1 MNGLGQRVGTD
12 VGAWRAD
19 FPLLARTFRDK
30 PLVYLDSAATTQKPQ
45 TVIDAVTRFY
55 SWENANVHRGVYKL
69 SEEASAR
76 YEAVRPQVARFIGA
90 PGPRGVIFVRGA
102 TEGINLVASTWG
114 RANLGPG
121 DEVLIT
127 GMEHHANLVP
137 WQQLCKQTG
146 ARMVVAPILDDGS
159 LDLDAWLTLLGPR
172 TRMAAMIHVSNALGT
187 VNPVQHMVAAAK
199 AVGAVTLV
207 DGSQAAPHMAV
218 DVTSLGCDFYVFSG
232 HKVYGPTGI
241 GVLWGRESLLESMP
255 PYHLGGDMIL
265 SVTFEE
271 TIFNEV
277 PHKFEAGTPH
287 VAGVIGLGAAL
298 AYLDDCG
305 LARVQAYEHD
315 LLAYGTALLGEIPG
329 LRMVG
334 TAPDKAGVL
343 GFVIDGVHPH
353 DLGTLLD
360 ARGIA
365 IRAGHHCAQPVMK
378 RFGVAATARASL
390 GLYNRREDLEAL
402 AEGLMAIRGMF
413 A

>member
-1 MNGLGQRVGTD
+1 MSGVIREVAAD
-12 VGAWRAD
+12 PAAWRAD
-19 FPLLARTFRDK
+19 FPILSRTFREK

-45 TVIDAVTRFY
+45 AVIDAVTRFY
-55 SWENANVHRGVYKL
+55 AWENANVHRGVYKL

-76 YEAVRPQVARFIGA
+76 FEAVRPQVARFIGA

-114 RANLGPG
+114 RTHVGEG

-137 WQQLCKQTG
+137 WQQLCLQSG
-146 ARMVVAPILDDGS
+146 ARLVVAPLLDDGS
-159 LDLDAWLTLLGPR
+159 LDLEAWQNLLGPK
-172 TRMAAMIHVSNALGT
+172 TRMAAMVHVSNALGT
-187 VNPVQHMVAAAK
+187 VNPVRDMVSAARA
-199 AVGAVTLV
+199 AGAVTLV
-207 DGSQAAPHMAV
+207 DGSQAAPHMSV
-218 DVTSLGCDFYVFSG
+218 DISAIGCDFYVFSG

-241 GVLWGRESLLESMP
+241 GVLWGREELLEEMP

-271 TIFNEV
+271 TVFNEI

-287 VAGVIGLGAAL
+287 VEGVLGLSAAMT
-298 AYLDDCG
+298 YLESLG
-305 LARVQAYEHD
+305 LDRVRDHEDA
-315 LLAYGTALLGEIPG
+315 LLAYGTNLLQDVPG

-334 TAPDKAGVL
+334 TATHKAGVL
-343 GFVIDGVHPH
+343 GFVMDGVHPH

-378 RFGVAATARASL
+378 RFGVPATARASL

-402 AEGLMAIRGMF
+402 AEGLLAIRRMF
-413 A
+413 G

>member
-1 MNGLGQRVGTD
+1 MSGVIREVAAD
-12 VGAWRAD
+12 PAAWRAD
-19 FPLLARTFRDK
+19 FPILGRTFREK

-45 TVIDAVTRFY
+45 AVIDAVTRFY
-55 SWENANVHRGVYKL
+55 AWENANVHRGVYKL

-76 YEAVRPQVARFIGA
+76 FEAVRPQVARFIGA

-114 RANLGPG
+114 RTHVGKG

-137 WQQLCKQTG
+137 WQQLCLQSG
-146 ARMVVAPILDDGS
+146 ARLVVAPLLDDGS
-159 LDLDAWLTLLGPR
+159 LDLEAWQNLLGPK
-172 TRMAAMIHVSNALGT
+172 TRMAAMVHVSNALGT
-187 VNPVQHMVAAAK
+187 VNPVRDMVSAARA
-199 AVGAVTLV
+199 AGAVTLV
-207 DGSQAAPHMAV
+207 DGSQAAPHMSV
-218 DVTSLGCDFYVFSG
+218 DISAIGCDFYVFSG

-241 GVLWGRESLLESMP
+241 GVLWGREELLEEMP

-271 TIFNEV
+271 TVFNEI

-287 VAGVIGLGAAL
+287 VEGVLGLSAAMT
-298 AYLDDCG
+298 YLESLG
-305 LARVQAYEHD
+305 LDRVRDHEDA
-315 LLAYGTALLGEIPG
+315 LLAYGTNLLQDVPG

-334 TAPDKAGVL
+334 TATHKAGVL
-343 GFVIDGVHPH
+343 GFVMDGVHPH

-378 RFGVAATARASL
+378 RFGVPATARASL

-402 AEGLMAIRGMF
+402 AEGLLAIRRMF
-413 A
+413 G